1 MSNIIAEHK
10 NHGASLSIP
19 RETPCIIYGI
29 TQYFGLNLTVNSG
42 IIQTKGVDN
51 MTNIVPISD
60 LKNYTEVLSHCDNGS
75 TVYLTKNGRGK
86 YVVQSLAEHEK
97 LQATVKLLAE
107 LAKGVESIRTE
118 GLLTIDEAF
127 AGLDEEKQD
136 PREG

>member
-1 MSNIIAEHK
+1 
-10 NHGASLSIP
+10 
-19 RETPCIIYGI
+19 
-29 TQYFGLNLTVNSG
+29 
-42 IIQTKGVDN
+42 

-107 LAKGVESIRTE
+107 RRIHPHGRSFDHRRGVCR
-118 GLLTIDEAF
+118 
-127 AGLDEEKQD
+127 AG
-136 PREG
+136 

>member
-1 MSNIIAEHK
+1 
-10 NHGASLSIP
+10 
-19 RETPCIIYGI
+19 
-29 TQYFGLNLTVNSG
+29 
-42 IIQTKGVDN
+42 

-107 LAKGVESIRTE
+107 LKGVESIRTE

-127 AGLDEEKQD
+127 AGLDEAAQRPKEA
-136 PREG
+136 